1 MSDCNHEEADTRM
14 MVDVEHLLVS
24 GAKTIGIFRTGVWAT
39 SLQPQQNLS
48 SPSDLEKKEHLYI
61 HKLETLYPLGL
72 NKDNPFGLPILSA

>member
-39 SLQPQQNLS
+39 SLQPQQNLP
-48 SPSDLEKKEHLYI
+48 SPSDFGWKKTDPNSHWDHNGFL
-61 HKLETLYPLGL
+61 KRRPV
-72 NKDNPFGLPILSA
+72 KSAESL